1 MKSIDEFSRPLECE
15 SPLDRHLRRVL
26 RKWAEAEV
34 MPHRRAYDEDWKDHE
49 LIEPA
54 MRKLMVDLGLQ
65 RALFPESLGGWGLG
79 GSDRILHVGY
89 AMSEEIGRA
98 DTALAVAFLVTF
110 WPMSSILV
118 EPHVNWKLA
127 REFAP
132 IFCESKDPVF
142 TALCMTEP
150 QGGADIEN
158 MELLGGKT
166 IRTTARLDGDEWVIN
181 GHKLWP
187 TNTGGV
193 AKLMSVICTTKLGSD
208 DPQDMALIF
217 VPSDRPGVT
226 QGDPYEK
233 AGMAAD
239 KNGDVWFEDVRVP
252 SWYRAHGPGKDAE
265 VFSEAIPFGLVASM
279 GFATGAMLNLYERLY
294 EFVSTRTYENRP
306 LKENDAI
313 AGVIGRIAGDIDI
326 CRILGHEAARI
337 GDARNLSG
345 GPLGSPQTI
354 GRLRNLK
361 DFVAD
366 RTVDVF
372 GRAMD
377 VLGAYGADREWDIE
391 KHWRDIKMIQLWMG
405 GKQLCQ
411 MEAARWF
418 FNCETL

>member
-1 MKSIDEFSRPLECE
+1 MKTIDDFSRPLESE
-15 SPLDRHLRRVL
+15 SAVDRHLRRVL
-26 RKWAEAEV
+26 RRWAEAEV
-34 MPHRRAYDEDWKDHE
+34 MPHRRSFDEDWKDHR
-49 LIEPA
+49 LIEPPL
-54 MRKLMVDLGLQ
+54 RKLMVDLGLQ

-79 GSDRILHVGY
+79 GSDRIFHIGY

-98 DTALAVAFLVTF
+98 DTGMAVAFLVNF
-110 WPMSSILV
+110 WPLTTILV
-118 EPHVNWKLA
+118 EPHVNWRLA
-127 REFAP
+127 RELAP
-132 IFCESKDPVF
+132 RFCQSAEPVF

-150 QGGADIEN
+150 QGGSDIEN
-158 MELLGGKT
+158 IALLGGRT
-166 IRTTARLDGDEWVIN
+166 IRTTARLDGDQWVIN

-193 AKLMSVICTTKLGSD
+193 ADLLAVICTTRLGSSDTD
-208 DPQDMALIF
+208 DLALIF
-217 VPSDRPGVT
+217 VPGDAPGVT
-226 QGDPYEK
+226 QSTPYEK

-239 KNGDVWFEDVRVP
+239 KNGDVWLEDVRVP
-252 SWYRAHGPGKDAE
+252 SWHRAHGPGLDAQ
-265 VFSEAIPFGLVASM
+265 VFTAAIPFGLMASM
-279 GFATGAMLNLYERLY
+279 GFLSGAMLNLHERLA
-294 EFVSTRTYENRP
+294 EFVSTRTYANRP

-337 GDARNLSG
+337 GDGTHLTG
-345 GPLGSPQTI
+345 EPLGSERTI

-361 DFVAD
+361 DFVSD
-366 RTVDVF
+366 RAVDAF
-372 GRAMD
+372 GKAMD
-377 VLGAYGADREWDIE
+377 VLGTYGADREWDIE